1 MKYKNLIIEENEFEL
16 LKEKMQVAQKIADQI
31 YTLSLKRFTKE
42 IQTATVLKYDEIPN
56 DVVRINSKIKV
67 QIDAHLV
74 REFQIVLPEKSNL
87 NQNKLSLFSPMGL
100 ALYGYSVDDEITW
113 QFPSGLSTLKIL
125 KVE

>member
-31 YTLSLKRFTKE
+31 YNLSLKRFTKE

>member
-16 LKEKMQVAQKIADQI
+16 LKEKMQVAQKIVDQI

-67 QIDAHLV
+67 QIDAKLV

-87 NQNKLSLFSPMGL
+87 NQNKLSLLSPMGL

-125 KVE
+125 NVE

>member
-67 QIDAHLV
+67 QIDAQLV